1 MLKWKDF
8 IQTGFRHV
16 KHIKLYQF
24 FLFTKFLY
32 CWNYSRVWPWCKFTG
47 NHRKLQT
54 SIRKHPDRWKECVKV
69 FHNTAFHADFCVN
82 QSVLNFSVH
91 LLWVFFFNKLL
102 VQKFVQ
108 YSRPVLNNF
117 WIEKFNID
125 DSDVFFKWRTT

>member
-54 SIRKHPDRWKECVKV
+54 SIRKHPDRMERMRKGVSQHC
-69 FHNTAFHADFCVN
+69 
-82 QSVLNFSVH
+82 FSCR
-91 LLWVFFFNKLL
+91 LLCESICIKFFSSFTVRFFFNKLL

-108 YSRPVLNNF
+108 YPRPVLNNF